1 MHLDQLHFYVDG
13 FQLFFENLLHAS
25 ESKLCG
31 DLFAAI
37 KKQIF

>member
-1 MHLDQLHFYVDG
+1 MRLDQLHYVDS

-25 ESKLCG
+25 ESKLCS

-37 KKQIF
+37 KN